1 MPPQSRYIRSG
12 GRVGVQR
19 LRGNKGYYV
28 DGLTQARKALADLPE
43 AFREVA
49 ADSIDI
55 GSRIIL
61 TEAAQR
67 APVGWEPVREGH
79 VRLKGSLGRE
89 VRSDGLQAAV
99 GSGDF
104 TAKWVEFGTKKN
116 AAKPFL
122 WPAYRLGARYV
133 RKAMRNWAKK
143 AGEKVRTRQ
152 KLSSTQKAANKAAR

>member
-1 MPPQSRYIRSG
+1 MPPQSKYLRSG

-28 DGLTQARKALADLPE
+28 DGLTQAKKALAALPE

-49 ADSIDI
+49 AKSIDE

-61 TEAAQR
+61 KEAQGR
-67 APVGWEPVREGH
+67 APVGDDPLKPGH
-79 VRLKGSLGRE
+79 IRLKPSLGRE
-89 VRSDGLQAAV
+89 VRGDGLQAAV

-122 WPAYRLGARYV
+122 WPAYRIGARYV
-133 RKAMRNWAKK
+133 RKAMRGWAKA

-152 KLSSTQKAANKAAR
+152 KLSSTQRAANKAAA